1 MPKLKDLPKVDRP
14 REKLL
19 RYGSVKLS
27 TTELLAIILR
37 TGTKSMNVVDLA
49 SHILKTNGSNNIQ
62 NLTLDTLTKIKG
74 LGKVKALEILATIEL
89 GKRLLRER
97 EPLQAYSPRHVYESL
112 RDMSG
117 HKKEHFLAVY
127 LDTKNIEI
135 TREVI
140 TIGILNASLVH
151 PREVYEPAVRFLA
164 NSIVV
169 VHNHPSGDST
179 PSQEDIIL
187 TRQLKE
193 SGDILGIH
201 LLDHIIITKY
211 GYLSFKE
218 QKLL

>member
-1 MPKLKDLPKVDRP
+1 MT
-14 REKLL
+14 
-19 RYGSVKLS
+19 YGPGKLS

-49 SHILKTNGSNNIQ
+49 SHILKSNGSTNIQ
-62 NLTLDTLTKIKG
+62 NLTLENLTHIKG
-74 LGKVKALEILATIEL
+74 LGNVKAAEILAVIEL
-89 GKRLLRER
+89 GKRLLKEKV
-97 EPLQAYSPRHVYESL
+97 PIQAFSPKHVYDSL
-112 RDMSG
+112 RDIST
-117 HKKEHFLAVY
+117 HKKEHFIALY
-127 LDTKNIEI
+127 LDTKNTEI
-135 TREVI
+135 AREVI

-151 PREVYEPAVRFLA
+151 PREVYEPAIRYLA

-201 LLDHIIITKY
+201 LLDHLIITKS

-218 QKLL
+218 QKML

>member
-1 MPKLKDLPKVDRP
+1 MVKMKDLPRVDRP
-14 REKLL
+14 REKLI
-19 RYGSVKLS
+19 RYGRAKLS

-37 TGTKSMNVVDLA
+37 TGTKSMNVVELA
-49 SHILKTNGSNNIQ
+49 SHILKSNGSNNIQ
-62 NLTLDTLTKIKG
+62 NLTIQDLKKIKG
-74 LGKVKALEILATIEL
+74 LGNVKAAEIIAVIEL

-97 EPLQAYSPRHVYESL
+97 EPIQAFSPRHVYESL
-112 RDMSG
+112 KDIHT
-117 HKKEHFLAVY
+117 HKKEHFITLY
-127 LDTKNIEI
+127 LDTKNVEI
-135 TREVI
+135 AREVI

-151 PREVYEPAVRFLA
+151 PREVYEPAIRYLA

-169 VHNHPSGDST
+169 VHNHPSGDAT

-187 TRQLKE
+187 TRQLKQ

-201 LLDHIIITKY
+201 LLDHLIITKH